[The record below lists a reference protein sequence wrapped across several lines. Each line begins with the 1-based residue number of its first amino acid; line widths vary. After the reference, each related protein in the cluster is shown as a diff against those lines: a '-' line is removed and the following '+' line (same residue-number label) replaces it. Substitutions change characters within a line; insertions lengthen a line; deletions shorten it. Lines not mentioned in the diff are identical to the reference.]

1 MPAQHPQHA
10 AAAIHRQPAHVCEWC
25 LNEHPALEADLAWGC
40 WPLKELT
47 SSGACLQV
55 LLDKSEMDM
64 EIAQLQD
71 DIKNIEGT
79 LESMV
84 VGRFAGGYRV
94 GQQGDP
100 LCVIR
105 SRSRLTL

>member
-1 MPAQHPQHA
+1 
-10 AAAIHRQPAHVCEWC
+10 
-25 LNEHPALEADLAWGC
+25 
-40 WPLKELT
+40 
-47 SSGACLQV
+47 
-55 LLDKSEMDM
+55 M